1 MLPFGAL
8 KDKNI
13 KTSINKRSPSTIL
26 HNATL
31 SVCKKSRA
39 ISKNRGRFQD
49 RIVKN

>member
-31 SVCKKSRA
+31 SVCKNPA
-39 ISKNRGRFQD
+39 QL
-49 RIVKN
+49 VKIEGGFKTE